1 MGRHEKAGCRPCIDR
16 ISRIVRT
23 IRCFARREVPLV
35 RTIRTLPELP
45 EVETIAADLRPQLVG
60 RTITRCELS
69 FPTIVRHPE
78 PEEFIDAVVDH
89 RIESVGRRGKYILIG
104 LGNSLLLV
112 VHLGMTGQL
121 RIVDEVT
128 PLEKHTHA
136 VFFLDDGRQLRYR
149 DPRRFGRLLLG
160 TEQALLSSKKM
171 PRLGPEP
178 IDPDFAADELYRRLR
193 KRKTSLKA
201 LLLDQTAIAG
211 VGNIYADESLH
222 RARLRPDRV
231 AGSLS
236 KKSAQRLHESLR
248 ESLQTAIVNRGSSV
262 DTYRDAWG
270 EMGGQQEKLLVY
282 GRAGEPCFTCG
293 RPLSAIRIAGR
304 TTVFC
309 RRCQR

>member
-1 MGRHEKAGCRPCIDR
+1 M
-16 ISRIVRT
+16 
-23 IRCFARREVPLV
+23 
-35 RTIRTLPELP
+35 PELP
-45 EVETIAADLRPQLVG
+45 EVETIVADLRPHLVG
-60 RTITRCELS
+60 RTILRCELS

-78 PEEFIDAVVDH
+78 PEAFVDSITGM
-89 RIESVGRRGKYILIG
+89 RIESVGRRGKYILVG
-104 LGNSLLLV
+104 LGGDLLLV

-121 RIVDEVT
+121 RLVDPAA

-160 TEQALLSSKKM
+160 TEQALVASKKM

-178 IDPDFAADELYRRLR
+178 IDPEFAAEELYRRLH
-193 KRKTSLKA
+193 KRRTALKA
-201 LLLDQTAIAG
+201 VLLDQGAIAG

-222 RARLRPDRV
+222 LARLRPDRV
-231 AGSLS
+231 ASTVS
-236 KKSAQRLHESLR
+236 KRSAQRLHESLR
-248 ESLQTAIVNRGSSV
+248 ASLQTAIENRGSSV

-270 EMGGQQEKLLVY
+270 EIGGQQGKLLVY

-293 RPLSAIRIAGR
+293 RPLSLIRIAGR
-304 TTVFC
+304 STVFC

>member
-1 MGRHEKAGCRPCIDR
+1 M
-16 ISRIVRT
+16 
-23 IRCFARREVPLV
+23 
-35 RTIRTLPELP
+35 PELP
-45 EVETIAADLRPQLVG
+45 EVETIAADLRPHLVG
-60 RTITRCELS
+60 RTITRVELS

-78 PEEFIDAVVDH
+78 PELFVDGASGM
-89 RIESVGRRGKYILIG
+89 RIESVRRRGKYILIG
-104 LGNSLLLV
+104 LGNQLLLV

-121 RIVDEVT
+121 RIVDDVA

-160 TEQALLSSKKM
+160 TEDELLASKKM

-178 IDPDFAADELYRRLR
+178 NDPEFAADELYRRLR
-193 KRKTSLKA
+193 KRRAPVKA
-201 LLLDQTAIAG
+201 VLLDQKAIAG

-222 RARLRPDRV
+222 RAGLRPTRMANTV
-231 AGSLS
+231 T
-236 KKSAQRLHESLR
+236 KKSARRLHESLR
-248 ESLQTAIVNRGSSV
+248 DSLQAAIVNRGSSV

-282 GRAGEPCFTCG
+282 GRAGEPCLTCG
-293 RPLSAIRIAGR
+293 RPLSSVRIAGR

-309 RRCQR
+309 RNCQR